1 MNILIRKLRFAV
13 VFVLL
18 ALGACGGGSS
28 PDPTFGTAGKVDTAF
43 TENASASGV
52 ALQPDGEIVVG
63 GQAPH
68 NVGGY
73 GVARINP

>member
-1 MNILIRKLRFAV
+1 MNILIRKLRFAA

-52 ALQPDGEIVVG
+52 A
-63 GQAPH
+63 
-68 NVGGY
+68 
-73 GVARINP
+73 RINP